1 MQYIIQ
7 LLPLIVVFVI
17 FYALLIIPERK
28 RKKQFQAMLNDLKI
42 NDEIISKGGIIGKV
56 VNLQDDYIILESGP
70 DRARIK
76 LSRQGIANVINTKE
90 DNK

>member
-7 LLPLIVVFVI
+7 LLPLIVVFII

-28 RKKQFQAMLNDLKI
+28 RKKQFQEMLNNLKV
-42 NDEIISKGGIIGKV
+42 NDEIISKGGIIGKI

-70 DRARIK
+70 DKARIK

>member
-1 MQYIIQ
+1 MPYLIQ
-7 LLPLIVVFVI
+7 LLPMVLVLVVF
-17 FYALLIIPERK
+17 YAILIIPDRK
-28 RKKQFQAMLNDLKI
+28 RRKQYGEMLKNLKV
-42 NDEIISKGGIIGKV
+42 NDEIMTKGGIIGKI

-76 LSRQGIANVINTKE
+76 LSRQGIGSLVNQKE